1 MRNLEVKKYLF
12 GYDLENVSRV
22 EWYVRS
28 EFNEVD
34 YDIIVGVGD
43 DVMNCLYINNR
54 VIDDRLRLYIS
65 RCDGG
70 GNFEE

>member
-1 MRNLEVKKYLF
+1 MRNLEVKKFCF
-12 GYDLENVSRV
+12 GYDLKNVSRV

-28 EFNEVD
+28 KKREID
-34 YDIIVGVGD
+34 YDIIIEMGE
-43 DVMNCLYINNR
+43 DVMGVLYINNR